1 MPIPQSDVTS
11 STTEAAMGFFLLT
24 EQEKEVPH
32 LLPHL
37 EPEGKSG
44 MHVSQPCNMLG
55 PTAITTG

>member
-1 MPIPQSDVTS
+1 
-11 STTEAAMGFFLLT
+11 MGFFLLT